1 MSRLTVRQG
10 RLIAIA
16 AALLLLVTGCVEEDI
31 IASTGT
37 GQTGESGQGS
47 ESGDDAGDSGANEG
61 NDKGDNP
68 AVPTTPG
75 ADFVTIDG
83 VPYPFVFSGFTTDES
98 NIYARATLRQCEP
111 NLSRTG
117 LFQAY
122 GYLVDE
128 SNSVLF
134 AEKGWEG
141 MMHVALMSRDDY
153 NIPPNIAVEFAE
165 PGPNLNFIATAP
177 EDIDGS
183 YTVDGNVASGSFLVP
198 DLRGGPAKQVEFQ
211 ITCPD

>member
-1 MSRLTVRQG
+1 MSGLTVRQG
-10 RLIAIA
+10 RLVAIA
-16 AALLLLVTGCVEEDI
+16 AVLLLVVTGCADDKI

-37 GQTGESGQGS
+37 GQVGENGQGS
-47 ESGDDAGDSGANEG
+47 ESGGDAGDPDANEG
-61 NDKGDNP
+61 DDKGDDP

-83 VPYPFVFSGFTTDES
+83 VPYPFAFSGFTTDES

-128 SNSVLF
+128 NNSVLF

-141 MMHVALMSRDDY
+141 LMQVALMARDDY
-153 NIPPNIAVEFAE
+153 AMPPNIGVEFAE
-165 PGPNLNFIATAP
+165 PGPNLNLTGTAP
-177 EDIDGS
+177 ESIDGS
-183 YTVDGNVASGSFLVP
+183 YTVDGNIAVGSFLVP
-198 DLRGGPAKQVEFQ
+198 DLNGGPAQRVEFQ
-211 ITCPD
+211 ITCPG